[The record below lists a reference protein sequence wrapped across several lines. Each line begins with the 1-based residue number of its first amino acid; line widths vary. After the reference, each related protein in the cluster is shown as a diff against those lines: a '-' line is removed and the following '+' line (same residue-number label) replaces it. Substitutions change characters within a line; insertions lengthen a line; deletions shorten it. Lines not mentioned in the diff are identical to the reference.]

1 MERYRA
7 RIRAFLG
14 MGWLVLALLVLLVP
28 VRQGLRITMLDV
40 GQGDGICIEQHPGH
54 AVLVDCGSSDQRK
67 LAENRLLPFLKYRGI
82 HELDAVFLSHL
93 DNDHVSAVYD
103 LLETADAEHIKVRQ
117 IVVGQE
123 IPRDAAYEK
132 LLAAAEE
139 ARVPVH
145 LMRVGE
151 VYADGI
157 CRLTCLGPSDET
169 GRTGDRN
176 ACSLILRLD
185 YGEFQAL
192 FMGDA
197 DARAELAAVQTM
209 TELAAGQATAEP
221 AAVQTMAACMPQDT
235 IELLK
240 AAHHGSRY
248 STSEEFL
255 ELVSPRISI
264 ISAGEDNSYG
274 HPHEETLARLNEH
287 GCDCYI
293 TPESGAITIYVNRK
307 GMRVET
313 FLEK

>member
-1 MERYRA
+1 
-7 RIRAFLG
+7 
-14 MGWLVLALLVLLVP
+14 
-28 VRQGLRITMLDV
+28 MLDV
-40 GQGDGICIEQHPGH
+40 GQGDGICIEQHSGH
-54 AVLVDCGSSDQRK
+54 AVLVDCGSSDQKK
-67 LAENRLLPFLKYRGI
+67 LSENRLLPFLKYRGI
-82 HELDAVFLSHL
+82 YELDAVFLSHL
-93 DNDHVSAVYD
+93 DKDHVSAVYD

-117 IVVGQE
+117 IVIGRE
-123 IPRDAAYEK
+123 IPQDTAYEK
-132 LLAAAEE
+132 LLAAAKE
-139 ARVPVH
+139 AQVPVH

-157 CRLTCLGPSDET
+157 CRLTCLGPSVET

-176 ACSLILRLD
+176 VCSLILRLD

-197 DARAELAAVQTM
+197 DARAELAAVQAM
-209 TELAAGQATAEP
+209 TEFM
-221 AAVQTMAACMPQDT
+221 AVQTMAELMAVRIMADSALVMAMTECEADVMAEPASARTMTDRMPQDT

-255 ELVSPRISI
+255 ELVSPRISL
-264 ISAGEDNSYG
+264 ISAGENNSYG
-274 HPHEETLARLNEH
+274 HPHEETLARLNKH

-313 FLEK
+313 FLKK